1 VNFHSVL
8 FGGVTMLHKLRAPL
22 IFVAGLLLGIGTT
35 FGYSV
40 WAARA
45 APGLP
50 WQQASLFA
58 DVYEQIR
65 RDYIEDIP
73 AERLMSNAV
82 HGLTSGLDQYS
93 TYLDAREYDEMRL
106 NTAGAY
112 SGVGIEISLET
123 GQLKVVAAVDDS
135 PASRAG
141 IRGGD
146 LVVSIDDVAVDS
158 EHLDDAVDRLR
169 GKPGAHVKLSIRRA
183 DNPQLLEFDLI
194 RRKVQ
199 MHSVKAD
206 LLEPGYGYVRVS
218 QFTETT
224 ADDFLAAVN
233 GLQAREPMRG
243 LVLDLRNNPG
253 GVLEA
258 GVAVADVF
266 LDSGVIVTAQG
277 RAVGADFAMQ
287 AHPGDALNGAPIIV
301 LVNGG
306 SASASEIVAGA
317 LKDHARAKLVGQ
329 TTYGKGTVQSVVPL
343 AQGGA
348 LKLTTSRYHTPSG
361 ATIQQRGITPD
372 IVITNLAHASP
383 ATSGQAKLLLDDL
396 ELRAALDTLKAQ
408 PANSAPQRH

>member
-1 VNFHSVL
+1 
-8 FGGVTMLHKLRAPL
+8 
-22 IFVAGLLLGIGTT
+22 
-35 FGYSV
+35 
-40 WAARA
+40 
-45 APGLP
+45 
-50 WQQASLFA
+50 
-58 DVYEQIR
+58 
-65 RDYIEDIP
+65 
-73 AERLMSNAV
+73 
-82 HGLTSGLDQYS
+82 LTSGLDQYS

-112 SGVGIEISLET
+112 SGVGIEITLES
-123 GQLKVVAAVDDS
+123 GQLEVVAAVDDS

-146 LVVSIDDVAVDS
+146 LVVAIDGIAVEA

-183 DNPQLLEFDLI
+183 DSPQQLEFDLI

-206 LLEPGYGYVRVS
+206 VLEPGYGYVRVS

-224 ADDFLAAVN
+224 ADDFLAAVK

-258 GVAVADVF
+258 AVAVADVF

-277 RAVGADFAMQ
+277 RAIGADFAMQ
-287 AHPGDALNGAPIIV
+287 AQPGDALNGAPITV

-329 TTYGKGTVQSVVPL
+329 TTYGKGTVQSVMPL
-343 AQGGA
+343 EQGGA

-372 IVITNLAHASP
+372 VVLTNLAHASP
-383 ATSGQAKLLLDDL
+383 ATSDHPKLLLDDP

-408 PANSAPQRH
+408 AANSNAPQRH